1 MLIILA
7 LAMGALV
14 GSFINVAVDRLP
26 KELSIVRPRPYCGSC
41 NHSLANFYM
50 VPVFGYIW
58 FRGRC
63 RYCEATIPL
72 RVFLT
77 EIATGVLFVILYLI
91 YGFGPGFFVA
101 SVMVSLMLIVALID
115 LEHGLILNRVTYPAI
130 LVLLLLA
137 PFWPELGISREFL
150 GTAGSL
156 GSLFNSLVA
165 GFGAFLIF
173 LIIVL
178 VHSQGM
184 GGGDPKLAGVVGLLV
199 GFPGVL
205 VALSIAVVSA
215 GILSIFLLAFR
226 KKDRK
231 DAIPF
236 GPFLAA
242 GAIVTF
248 VAGNEMI
255 ARFSGISADLMGS

>member
-26 KELSIVRPRPYCGSC
+26 KELSIVRPRSYCGSC
-41 NHSLANFYM
+41 NRSLANFYM
-50 VPVFGYIW
+50 VPVFSYIW

-63 RYCEATIPL
+63 RYCKAAIPL

-77 EIATGVLFVILYLI
+77 EIATGVLFAILYLI

-101 SVMVSLMLIVALID
+101 SVMASLMLIVALID
-115 LEHGLILNRVTYPAI
+115 LEHGLILNRVIYPAI

-150 GTAGSL
+150 GTAGLL

-173 LIIVL
+173 LIIFL

-184 GGGDPKLAGVVGLLV
+184 GGGDLKLAGVIGLLV
-199 GFPGVL
+199 GYPGVL

-226 KKDRK
+226 KKGRN

-242 GAIVTF
+242 GAIITF

>member
-1 MLIILA
+1 
-7 LAMGALV
+7 
-14 GSFINVAVDRLP
+14 
-26 KELSIVRPRPYCGSC
+26 
-41 NHSLANFYM
+41 
-50 VPVFGYIW
+50 
-58 FRGRC
+58 
-63 RYCEATIPL
+63 
-72 RVFLT
+72 
-77 EIATGVLFVILYLI
+77 
-91 YGFGPGFFVA
+91 
-101 SVMVSLMLIVALID
+101 MLIVALID

-130 LVLLLLA
+130 IVLLLLA

-150 GTAGSL
+150 GTAGLL

-173 LIIVL
+173 LIIFL

-184 GGGDPKLAGVVGLLV
+184 GGGDVKLAGVIGLLV
-199 GFPGVL
+199 GYPGVL

-255 ARFSGISADLMGS
+255 ARFSGISAGLMGS